1 MAAAPVGAV
10 VAGACGGV
18 LVRGGCGVVAVMEAR
33 TMLQRLRFISGV
45 VVFAATADGGGTG
58 VCWMRLR
65 LVVASEDGAE
75 KTEAARCCCG
85 GDGCAS
91 LQVRRRE
98 DVCAA
103 GSWWSRTKMVVR
115 ELAEK
120 ITCRAD
126 GSKMVAAGVVQWCAA
141 RLAAA
146 AVWRV
151 VGKLGLGFH
160 V

>member
-1 MAAAPVGAV
+1 MLTRGSVDSLSRIRVSLSHSPPSLVTARLTAMAAAPVGAV
-10 VAGACGGV
+10 VAGARGGV

-120 ITCRAD
+120 IT
-126 GSKMVAAGVVQWCAA
+126 
-141 RLAAA
+141 
-146 AVWRV
+146 
-151 VGKLGLGFH
+151 
-160 V
+160 